1 MRTAILTGCVLT
13 PLLLCLQAK
22 LEALGRAR
30 APAPA
35 PPAFMMGAETAEAA
49 FPTLGQAV
57 SGEAAAPAAAAQ
69 QGARLAG
76 WGEGGSAAAAAGKRR
91 KAKRRSRV
99 QGGGWAEGGD

>member
-1 MRTAILTGCVLT
+1 MT

-49 FPTLGQAV
+49 FPTLGQAG
-57 SGEAAAPAAAAQ
+57 SGEAPAPAAEGQ

-76 WGEGGSAAAAAGKRR
+76 WGEDGSAAVAAGKRR
-91 KAKRRSRV
+91 GKKAKRRSRV
-99 QGGGWAEGGD
+99 QGGGWAEGGV

>member
-1 MRTAILTGCVLT
+1 MT

-49 FPTLGQAV
+49 FPTLGQAG
-57 SGEAAAPAAAAQ
+57 SGEAAAPAAEGQ
-69 QGARLAG
+69 QQTQDYGLA
-76 WGEGGSAAAAAGKRR
+76 ELELS
-91 KAKRRSRV
+91 
-99 QGGGWAEGGD
+99 